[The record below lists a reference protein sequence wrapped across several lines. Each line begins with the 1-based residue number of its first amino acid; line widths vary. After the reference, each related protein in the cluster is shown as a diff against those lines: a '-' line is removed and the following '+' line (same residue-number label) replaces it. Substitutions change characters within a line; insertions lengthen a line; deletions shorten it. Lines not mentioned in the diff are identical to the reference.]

1 LRVRVLWAPLEAL
14 SRKGMLT
21 LAVTGAL
28 LLVFGIAEA
37 GATPEDLAK
46 AAA

>member
-1 LRVRVLWAPLEAL
+1 
-14 SRKGMLT
+14 MLT